1 MCVCVCVYTC
11 SPCYYCVGRRRRNT
25 CFRSRIS
32 ICGLSLLFKAPPI
45 GFCNHHIFFFC
56 YLFLPSFVC
65 RRGGG
70 SAGGTGCCCRPPGW
84 LLLQVGGSYIHTST
98 RRVVCVSG
106 GLKTRDD
113 RESLEFFER
122 NIPAAI
128 QITDSFSFFLP
139 PESRQWCAE
148 EGHQKTQSTA
158 RIGVNQRKVSAV
170 CQPYW
175 ISWWLLIHT
184 FRAWLSLYMCLCAVS
199 SLKTKQ

>member
-1 MCVCVCVYTC
+1 MCVCVCVCVYIC

-84 LLLQVGGSYIHTST
+84 LLLPASRGKLYTHTST

-113 RESLEFFER
+113 RESLR
-122 NIPAAI
+122 
-128 QITDSFSFFLP
+128 SFSSVISLRPFKLP
-139 PESRQWCAE
+139 PPFLSFSLPSPDNDVLRRAI
-148 EGHQKTQSTA
+148 K
-158 RIGVNQRKVSAV
+158 RRNQQHGSA
-170 CQPYW
+170 
-175 ISWWLLIHT
+175 
-184 FRAWLSLYMCLCAVS
+184 
-199 SLKTKQ
+199 